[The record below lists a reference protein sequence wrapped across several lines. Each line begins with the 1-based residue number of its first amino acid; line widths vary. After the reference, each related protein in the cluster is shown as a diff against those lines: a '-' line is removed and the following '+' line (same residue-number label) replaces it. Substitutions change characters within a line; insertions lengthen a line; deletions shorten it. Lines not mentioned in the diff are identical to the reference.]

1 MRTLRFLLVA
11 ALTCIPA
18 AVYAAETNFFGP
30 IVPPCTEGGTAGLCQ
45 ACNLVQLGQ
54 NILRF
59 FVSLSVV
66 AATVMF
72 AYAGFLYVSA
82 SSNRSNLDSA
92 RTIFVNVFIGLI
104 LILTAY
110 LIIDLTLKVL
120 TGQPLSAISKI
131 QCVKQERS
139 NLKAEYTPVED
150 APGQGAP
157 EEEPGEE
164 GGGATY
170 DAPTGSCVQISQE
183 NAKKFGSTPNCNPG
197 QRVNNYGN
205 GAAALD
211 RLKRNHGGDIDSCAQ
226 QVGVDRKV
234 IYTIAVL
241 ECGGKSTCTDPA
253 PRAQCQKG
261 NGATGIGCAGV
272 TRYCSAFPSDPNCRG
287 WSSLSDSQKAQR
299 ISSTPKLAFCA
310 TGYSMKQSRKP
321 GEAWADTAGRYN
333 GSGGYA
339 PSRDCPGYTQMQ
351 CPIARGGSQ
360 FPYCHITCSYRDSFG
375 NVYDSAGKI

>member
-11 ALTCIPA
+11 ALTLIPA

-59 FVSLSVV
+59 FVSFSVV

-92 RTIFVNVFIGLI
+92 KTIFTNTLIGLI

-131 QCVKQERS
+131 QCVKQDRS
-139 NLKAEYTPVED
+139 NLKATYTPVED

-157 EEEPGEE
+157 EEEQPAQPS
-164 GGGATY
+164 GAG
-170 DAPTGSCVQISQE
+170 DPTGKYCGGSGWAPYSLTLDRSISASSLPDTVPSDIGE
-183 NAKKFGSTPNCNPG
+183 YCPKYASMSRT
-197 QRVNNYGN
+197 QRVAFWNRYMSSVAKYESSCKSNPTPFNEAAHCRKTNQQCFQKPDVVTGKDVLSEGFFQLSYGSEA
-205 GAAALD
+205 GRARASGGKHCVFD
-211 RLKRNHGGDIDSCAQ
+211 HTKGDI
-226 QVGVDRKV
+226 VDPGKNIDCG
-234 IYTIAVL
+234 IYILATDTSRSGSIA
-241 ECGGKSTCTDPA
+241 GG
-253 PRAQCQKG
+253 
-261 NGATGIGCAGV
+261 
-272 TRYCSAFPSDPNCRG
+272 TRYWSVSRTKKTNIIDATSDVPGCR
-287 WSSLSDSQKAQR
+287 
-299 ISSTPKLAFCA
+299 
-310 TGYSMKQSRKP
+310 
-321 GEAWADTAGRYN
+321 
-333 GSGGYA
+333 
-339 PSRDCPGYTQMQ
+339 
-351 CPIARGGSQ
+351 
-360 FPYCHITCSYRDSFG
+360 
-375 NVYDSAGKI
+375 

>member
-157 EEEPGEE
+157 EETQPSGGDTAQEAPPTDCGDKCEQGLANVDSSTNYTPVACQIIRNYSKKPGGDCAGMTPNTPGQRSKECLQGCAGSANGRRIITAADYNYCRSNPRSSLPE
-164 GGGATY
+164 IKQNSAWQSFATVPCSQVKTVTVAIPQKSGITKGTKFTWPELADRYGLPRDTVFSADDTYASWGGYSDRGTY
-170 DAPTGSCVQISQE
+170 SVDLAKCGSWNTSCPKGSYNNKCPAGGSCVI
-183 NAKKFGSTPNCNPG
+183 KTRPTPVPG
-197 QRVNNYGN
+197 Q
-205 GAAALD
+205 
-211 RLKRNHGGDIDSCAQ
+211 
-226 QVGVDRKV
+226 
-234 IYTIAVL
+234 
-241 ECGGKSTCTDPA
+241 
-253 PRAQCQKG
+253 
-261 NGATGIGCAGV
+261 
-272 TRYCSAFPSDPNCRG
+272 
-287 WSSLSDSQKAQR
+287 
-299 ISSTPKLAFCA
+299 
-310 TGYSMKQSRKP
+310 
-321 GEAWADTAGRYN
+321 
-333 GSGGYA
+333 
-339 PSRDCPGYTQMQ
+339 
-351 CPIARGGSQ
+351 
-360 FPYCHITCSYRDSFG
+360 
-375 NVYDSAGKI
+375 